1 MATTAFEMP
10 IQQITEICRNFGVQE
25 LSIFGSVLREDFDAS
40 RSDVD
45 FLVTFKNDD
54 VGPWMEKYA
63 VLEDALS
70 SAIGH
75 RVDVVDKRSVERSP
89 NYIRRNHILGSA
101 RVIYVA

>member
-1 MATTAFEMP
+1 MATTVIKLP
-10 IQQITEICRNFGVQE
+10 PHRISEICRQFGVQE
-25 LSIFGSVLREDFDAS
+25 LSVFGSALRDDFDAA

-63 VLEDALS
+63 ALEEALS
-70 SAIGH
+70 TAIGH
-75 RVDVVDKRSVERSP
+75 RVDVVDKRGVEHSP